1 MSSVRFLS
9 ITGAAATLIA
19 LTSCGNPPTSNPAT
33 PEANGSP
40 GTTSQT
46 CPPYDRSRVWT

>member
-9 ITGAAATLIA
+9 LTGAAATLIA
-19 LTSCGNPPTSNPAT
+19 LTSCGNPQTPNPST

-40 GTTSQT
+40 ATTSESET
-46 CPPYDRSRVWT
+46 TASPS